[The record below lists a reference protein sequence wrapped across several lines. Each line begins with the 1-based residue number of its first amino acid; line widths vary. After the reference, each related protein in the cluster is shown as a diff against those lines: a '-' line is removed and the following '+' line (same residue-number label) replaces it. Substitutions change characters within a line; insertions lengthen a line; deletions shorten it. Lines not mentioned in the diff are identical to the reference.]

1 MKDEAVARGLG
12 GGAAEDGEGEGVGL
26 GIGAAARGR
35 DERAESGGGIPAG
48 CVGVTGCGG
57 GRGVRGVVL
66 VAASPRSASAA
77 RTRAGWILGCWMR
90 WAWEV
95 S

>member
-26 GIGAAARGR
+26 DIGAAARGR
-35 DERAESGGGIPAG
+35 DERAVSGGGIPAG

-66 VAASPRSASAA
+66 VGDFFFYFHFFVNHISRKEI
-77 RTRAGWILGCWMR
+77 GQFFF
-90 WAWEV
+90 
-95 S
+95 